1 MNSTVRIVEPFP
13 AKENPA
19 KVTMASSSTTNQQL
33 RFDPK
38 FNNLPAPSDD
48 RLDSGLDSYRSFN
61 ESCLSGGLENVED
74 AFQKLRLCPQS
85 EAPKSETVQELE
97 EEETREESPEESSIQ
112 LTADAFDQDQEGDT

>member
-1 MNSTVRIVEPFP
+1 MNSAVRIVEPFP
-13 AKENPA
+13 AKENPS
-19 KVTMASSSTTNQQL
+19 KSTMASSSSTTNQQL

-61 ESCLSGGLENVED
+61 ENCPSGGLENVED

-85 EAPKSETVQELE
+85 EAPKEETVLEAEEKETE
-97 EEETREESPEESSIQ
+97 EESGIQ